1 MSFVVSYFAHNPPL
15 GEMEN
20 FQESALRDDVKQA
33 VAELG
38 FITPTPIQAQA
49 IPLILESDRDV
60 VALARTGTGKTA
72 GFGLPV
78 VNDIDT
84 DVEAVQALIL
94 CPTRELCLQIAKD
107 LANYSKFRKD
117 VKVCAVYGGSPVINQ
132 IKEIRRGAQII
143 VGTPGRTLDLINR
156 KKLKL
161 QDLKRVVLDE
171 ADEMLNMGFQE
182 ELNSILGATPEE
194 KQTLLF
200 SATMPKE
207 AKKISKDY
215 MTDPAEISVGHSDV
229 GNSKVEHQYFKVRGS
244 DRFAL
249 LRLLIELDTE
259 MYAVIFCRTRR
270 EVNGVAEDLRYAGHS
285 ADALHGDMSQ
295 AQRDDVMNRFRKRR
309 INLLVA
315 TDVAARGLDVQDLTH
330 VINYNLPDAPEVYVH
345 RSGRTGRA
353 GKEGIAM
360 SIVTG
365 REARKVRDIERYS
378 KIQFKL
384 QEVPSQNEVYRLRA
398 IRFAESVKKATLDDK
413 VAAYLPEVVEL
424 FDGMEREE
432 LIQKILGYGL
442 GSLSK
447 QLSGQKQIKDD
458 DTKDSRP
465 DRSDKEYTTICMA
478 VGRKEGYTVPQ
489 IIGMMNRRLP
499 GKKIA
504 FGKIDIQNNMTY
516 VGVDSK
522 EASKV
527 VAAFEGAIDK
537 GVEMNVRIFEGGTQV
552 FKPQKGG
559 FNKRKRSF
567 SPSSNF
573 KPREGKKKHWKG

>member
-1 MSFVVSYFAHNPPL
+1 
-15 GEMEN
+15 MET
-20 FQESALRDDVKQA
+20 FQDSNLRDDVKRA

-38 FITPTPIQAQA
+38 FTTPTPIQAQA
-49 IPLILESDRDV
+49 IPLILESERDL

-72 GFGLPV
+72 GFGLPL
-78 VNDIDT
+78 VNDIDIE
-84 DVEAVQALIL
+84 VAKVQALIL

-107 LANYSKFRKD
+107 LASYSRFRKG
-117 VKVCAVYGGSPVINQ
+117 VKVTAVYGGAPITHQ
-132 IKEIRRGAQII
+132 IREIRDGAQII

-156 KKLKL
+156 KKLKVGE
-161 QDLKRVVLDE
+161 LKRVVLDE

-182 ELNSILGATPEE
+182 ELNSILGATPKE

-207 AKKISKDY
+207 AKKISQEY
-215 MTDPAEISVGHSDV
+215 MTDPAEISVGHADV
-229 GNSKVEHQYFKVRGS
+229 GNSKVEHQYFKVRAS

-249 LRLLIELDTE
+249 LRLLIELDPE

-295 AQRDDVMNRFRKRR
+295 AQRDDVMQRFRKRR
-309 INLLVA
+309 ISLLVA

-365 REARKVRDIERYS
+365 REVRKIRGIEKYS
-378 KIQFKL
+378 KVTFKV
-384 QEVPSQNEVYRLRA
+384 QDVPSQDEVYRLRA
-398 IRFAESVKKATLDDK
+398 LRFAESVKKATLDDK
-413 VAAYLPEVVEL
+413 VAAYLPEVIES
-424 FDGMEREE
+424 FDGIEREE

-442 GSLSK
+442 GTLSK
-447 QLSGQKQIKDD
+447 QLSGQKQIKNDD
-458 DTKDSRP
+458 FKDNRP
-465 DRSDKEYTTICMA
+465 DKGNKTYTTLCMSI
-478 VGRKEGYTVPQ
+478 GRKQGYTVPQ
-489 IIGMMNRRLP
+489 VIGMMNRRLP

-504 FGKIDIQNNMTY
+504 FGKIDLQNNMTY

-522 EASKV
+522 EARKV
-527 VAAFEGAIDK
+527 VAAFEGAEDK
-537 GVEMNVRIFEGGTQV
+537 GTELNVRVFEGGTKV
-552 FKPQKGG
+552 DPPWKGG
-559 FNKRKRSF
+559 GRKKKHYQAGG
-567 SPSSNF
+567 F
-573 KPREGKKKHWKG
+573 KPRAKKKHRGQG

>member
-1 MSFVVSYFAHNPPL
+1 
-15 GEMEN
+15 MET
-20 FQESALRDDVKQA
+20 FQESGLRDDVKRA

-38 FITPTPIQAQA
+38 FTTPTPVQAEA
-49 IPLILESDRDV
+49 IPLILDDAQRDL

-78 VNDIDT
+78 INDVDT
-84 DVEAVQALIL
+84 EVENVQALIL

-107 LANYSKFRKD
+107 LNSFSRFRKG
-117 VKVCAVYGGSPVINQ
+117 VKVTAVYGGAPITHQ
-132 IKEIRRGAQII
+132 IREIRDGAQVI

-156 KKLKL
+156 KKLKVDQL
-161 QDLKRVVLDE
+161 RRVVLDE

-182 ELNSILGATPEE
+182 ELNGILGATPEE

-207 AKKISKDY
+207 AKRISETY
-215 MTDPAEISVGHSDV
+215 MTDPAEISVGHTDA
-229 GNSKVEHQYFKVRGS
+229 GNSKVVHQYFKVRAS

-249 LRLLIELDTE
+249 LRLLVELDPD

-270 EVNGVAEDLRYAGHS
+270 EVNGVSEDLSYAGHA

-295 AQRDDVMNRFRKRR
+295 AQRDDVMQRFRKRR
-309 INLLVA
+309 ISLLVA

-365 REARKVRDIERYS
+365 REVRKIREIERYS
-378 KIQFKL
+378 KIAFKL
-384 QEVPSQNEVYRLRA
+384 QDVPSQDEVYRLRA
-398 IRFAESVKKATLDDK
+398 LRFAESVKKAKLDDK
-413 VAAYLPEVVEL
+413 VAAFLPEVIES
-424 FDGMEREE
+424 FAGIEREE
-432 LIQKILGYGL
+432 LIQLILGYGL
-442 GSLSK
+442 GTLSR
-447 QLSGQKQIKDD
+447 QLSGQKQIKNDKTQD
-458 DTKDSRP
+458 NRLDKGTK
-465 DRSDKEYTTICMA
+465 EFTTICLSI
-478 VGRKEGYTVPQ
+478 GRKQGYTVPQ

-504 FGKIDIQNNMTY
+504 FGKIDIQNNLTY
-516 VGVDSK
+516 VGVDAR
-522 EASKV
+522 EAKKV
-527 VAAFEGAIDK
+527 VAAFAGASDK
-537 GVEMNVRIFEGGTQV
+537 GTDLNVRIFEGGTKVSGPRQGGGKKK
-552 FKPQKGG
+552 FKKKTYNPG
-559 FNKRKRSF
+559 S
-567 SPSSNF
+567 F
-573 KPREGKKKHWKG
+573 KPRPKK

>member
-1 MSFVVSYFAHNPPL
+1 
-15 GEMEN
+15 MET
-20 FQESALRDDVKQA
+20 FQESGLRDDVKRA

-38 FITPTPIQAQA
+38 FTTPTPIQAQA
-49 IPLILESDRDV
+49 IPIILSSERDL

-78 VNDIDT
+78 VNQVDT
-84 DVEAVQALIL
+84 SQAVVQALIL

-107 LANYSKFRKD
+107 LESYARFSKG
-117 VKVCAVYGGSPVINQ
+117 VKICAVYGGSPITHQ
-132 IKEIRRGAQII
+132 IREIRGGAQII

-161 QDLKRVVLDE
+161 ENVRQVVLDE

-182 ELNSILGATPEE
+182 ELNAILAATPEE

-207 AKKISKDY
+207 AKKISQDY
-215 MTDPAEISVGHSDV
+215 MNDPAEISVGHSDV

-244 DRFAL
+244 DRFSL
-249 LRLLIELDTE
+249 LRLLIELDPE

-270 EVNGVAEDLRYAGHS
+270 EVNGVAEDLRFAGHS

-295 AQRDDVMNRFRKRR
+295 AQRDDVMQRFRKRR

-365 REARKVRDIERYS
+365 REARKIREIERYS
-378 KIQFKL
+378 KIKFEL
-384 QEVPSQNEVYRLRA
+384 QQVPSQDEVYRLRA

-413 VAAYLPEVVEL
+413 VAAFLPEVIES
-424 FDGMEREE
+424 FAGIEREE

-442 GSLSK
+442 STLSK
-447 QLSGQKQIKDD
+447 QLSGQKQIKEDNSKD
-458 DTKDSRP
+458 NRPDKGTKDF
-465 DRSDKEYTTICMA
+465 TTICMA
-478 VGRKEGYTVPQ
+478 VGKKQGYTVPQ
-489 IIGMMNRRLP
+489 VIGMMNRRLP

-504 FGKIDIQNNMTY
+504 FGKINIQNNLTY
-516 VGVDSK
+516 VGVDSR
-522 EASKV
+522 EAKKV
-527 VAAFEGAIDK
+527 VAAFEGAVDK
-537 GVEMNVRIFEGGTQV
+537 GIEMNVRIFEDGTQV
-552 FKPQKGG
+552 GSPSRGG
-559 FNKRKRSF
+559 DKRKKFKKKAYNPGSF
-567 SPSSNF
+567 R
-573 KPREGKKKHWKG
+573 PRIKGKKKHRKG

>member
-1 MSFVVSYFAHNPPL
+1 MTTYETSD
-15 GEMEN
+15 
-20 FQESALRDDVKQA
+20 LRDEIKRA
-33 VAELG
+33 VADLG
-38 FITPTPIQAQA
+38 FTTPTPVQAEA
-49 IPLILESDRDV
+49 IPLILADGQRDL

-78 VNDIDT
+78 VNDIDA
-84 DVEAVQALIL
+84 DVNAVQALIL

-107 LANYSKFRKD
+107 LGTYAKYRKD
-117 VKVCAVYGGSPVINQ
+117 VKVTAVYGGSPITHQ
-132 IKEIRRGAQII
+132 IREIRAGANVI

-161 QDLKRVVLDE
+161 ENLQRVVLDE

-182 ELNSILGATPEE
+182 ELNSILAATPDE

-207 AKKISKDY
+207 AKRISDKY
-215 MTDPAEISVGHSDV
+215 MTDPAEISVGHEDA
-229 GNSKVEHQYFKVRGS
+229 GESKVEHQYFKVKGS
-244 DRFAL
+244 SRFAL
-249 LRLLIELDTE
+249 LRLLVELDPE

-270 EVNGVAEDLRYAGHS
+270 EVNGVAEDLRFAGHS

-295 AQRDDVMNRFRKRR
+295 AQRDDVMGRFRKKR

-365 REARKVRDIERYS
+365 REVRQIRAIERYS
-378 KIQFKL
+378 NIEFKQ
-384 QEVPSQNEVYRLRA
+384 QEVPSQKEVYKMRA
-398 IRFAESVKKATLDDK
+398 LRFAESVKSAELDDK
-413 VAAYLPEVVEL
+413 VAAYLPEVIES
-424 FDGMEREE
+424 FEGIERDE

-442 GSLSK
+442 NALSK
-447 QLSGQKQIKDD
+447 QLSGQGEVKADN
-458 DTKDSRP
+458 TKERERDQGRERGSG
-465 DRSDKEYTTICMA
+465 SFTTLCIA
-478 VGRKEGYTVPQ
+478 VGRRNGYTVPQ

-499 GKKIA
+499 GKKIN
-504 FGKIDIQNNMTY
+504 FGKIDIQNNLTY
-516 VGVDSK
+516 IGVDSK
-522 EASKV
+522 AASKV
-527 VAAFEGAIDK
+527 VAAFDGAQDK
-537 GVEMNVRIFEGGTQV
+537 GQDLNVRIFEGGTNV
-552 FKPQKGG
+552 DGPGKS
-559 FNKRKRSF
+559 FNGKRKKHYK
-567 SPSSNF
+567 PGNF
-573 KPREGKKKHWKG
+573 KPRPKFGGKKKHRKG

>member
-1 MSFVVSYFAHNPPL
+1 
-15 GEMEN
+15 MET
-20 FQESALRDDVKQA
+20 FQDSALRDDVKRA

-38 FITPTPIQAQA
+38 FTEPTPVQAQA
-49 IPLILESDRDV
+49 IPLILNSDRDL

-78 VNDIDT
+78 VDGID
-84 DVEAVQALIL
+84 EEEKSVQALIL

-107 LANYSKFRKD
+107 LGTFSRFRKG
-117 VKVCAVYGGSPVINQ
+117 VKVVAVYGGSPIMHQ
-132 IKEIRRGAQII
+132 IKDIRAGAQII

-156 KKLKL
+156 KKLKMEN
-161 QDLKRVVLDE
+161 LKRVVLDE

-182 ELNSILGATPEE
+182 ELNAILAATPDE

-207 AKKISKDY
+207 AKRISQTY
-215 MTDPAEISVGHSDV
+215 MSDPAEISVGHSDA
-229 GNSKVEHQYFKVRGS
+229 GNSNIEHQYFKVRGS

-249 LRLLIELDTE
+249 LRLLIELDPDL
-259 MYAVIFCRTRR
+259 YAVVFCRTRR
-270 EVNGVAEDLRYAGHS
+270 EVNGVSEDLRYAGHA

-295 AQRDDVMNRFRKRR
+295 AQRDDVMNRFRRRR
-309 INLLVA
+309 INILVA

-353 GKEGIAM
+353 GKAGIAM

-365 REARKVRDIERYS
+365 REVRQIRAIEKYS
-378 KIQFKL
+378 KIEFKL
-384 QEVPSQNEVYRLRA
+384 QDVPSQDEVYRLRA
-398 IRFAESVKKATLDDK
+398 LRFAKKVKEAKLDDK
-413 VAAYLPEVVEL
+413 VAAFLPEVIET
-424 FDGMEREE
+424 FEGMEREE

-442 GSLSK
+442 GALSS
-447 QLSGQKQIKDD
+447 QLSGQKQVQNDNSKE
-458 DTKDSRP
+458 KRDSRP
-465 DRSDKEYTTICMA
+465 DKGGKEYTTLAMA
-478 VGRKEGYTVPQ
+478 VGRKHGYTVPQ

-516 VGVDSK
+516 VGVDAR
-522 EASKV
+522 EAKKV
-527 VAAFEGAIDK
+527 VAAFEGAEDK
-537 GVEMNVRIFEGGTQV
+537 GVDLNVRFFEGGTKV
-552 FKPQKGG
+552 SPPWKGG
-559 FNKRKRSF
+559 GGKKKKHFKT
-567 SPSSNF
+567 SNF
-573 KPREGKKKHWKG
+573 KPRAKKKHRGQG

>member
-1 MSFVVSYFAHNPPL
+1 
-15 GEMEN
+15 MET
-20 FQESALRDDVKQA
+20 FQESGLRDDVKKA

-38 FITPTPIQAQA
+38 FVTPTPVQAQA
-49 IPLILESDRDV
+49 IPIILSSDRDL

-78 VNDIDT
+78 VDGIDT
-84 DVEAVQALIL
+84 ELEAVQALIL

-107 LANYSKFRKD
+107 LDGFARFREG
-117 VKVCAVYGGSPVINQ
+117 VKVCAVYGGSPIMHQ
-132 IKEIRRGAQII
+132 IREIRNGAQII

-156 KKLKL
+156 RKLKL
-161 QDLKRVVLDE
+161 EQLKRVVLDE

-207 AKKISKDY
+207 AQKISKDY
-215 MTDPAEISVGHSDV
+215 MNDPAEISVGHSDA

-249 LRLLIELDTE
+249 LRLLIELEPE

-295 AQRDDVMNRFRKRR
+295 AQRDDVMNRFRKKR
-309 INLLVA
+309 ITLLVA

-365 REARKVRDIERYS
+365 RETRKIRDIERYS
-378 KIQFKL
+378 KIEFKL
-384 QEVPSQNEVYRLRA
+384 QQVPDQSEVYRRRA
-398 IRFAESVKKATLDDK
+398 LRFANDVKEAKLDDK
-413 VAAYLPEVVEL
+413 VAAYLPEVMAAFEGVER
-424 FDGMEREE
+424 DE

-442 GSLSK
+442 ATLSK
-447 QLSGQKQIKDD
+447 QLGGQKQIEADDSKDKRAD
-458 DTKDSRP
+458 KSA
-465 DRSDKEYTTICMA
+465 KEYTTIAMSI
-478 VGRKEGYTVPQ
+478 GRKQGYTVPQ

-499 GKKIA
+499 GKKID
-504 FGKIDIQNNMTY
+504 FGRIDIQNNMSY
-516 VGVDSK
+516 VGVDAR
-522 EASKV
+522 EAKKV
-527 VAAFEGAIDK
+527 VAAFAGAEDK
-537 GVEMNVRIFEGGTQV
+537 GTDLNVHIAEGYTPASGGG
-552 FKPQKGG
+552 FKGG
-559 FNKRKRSF
+559 GKFKKKKSYK
-567 SPSSNF
+567 PGNF
-573 KPREGKKKHWKG
+573 KPRFSGGKKKHRKG

>member
-1 MSFVVSYFAHNPPL
+1 
-15 GEMEN
+15 MET
-20 FQESALRDDVKQA
+20 FQESGLRDDVKRA

-38 FITPTPIQAQA
+38 FTTPTPVQAQA
-49 IPLILESDRDV
+49 IPLILDSARDL

-78 VNDIDT
+78 VNAVDT
-84 DVEAVQALIL
+84 EMQAVQALLL

-107 LANYSKFRKD
+107 LESFARFRD
-117 VKVCAVYGGSPVINQ
+117 GVKICAVYGGSPITHQ
-132 IKEIRRGAQII
+132 IREIRNGAQVI

-161 QDLKRVVLDE
+161 ENVRQVVLDE

-182 ELNSILGATPEE
+182 ELNAILAATPDD

-207 AKKISKDY
+207 ARKISKDY
-215 MTDPAEISVGHSDV
+215 MKDPAEISVGHSDA

-249 LRLLIELDTE
+249 LRLLIELDPE
-259 MYAVIFCRTRR
+259 MYAVVFCRTRR

-309 INLLVA
+309 ITLLVA

-365 REARKVRDIERYS
+365 REARKIRDIERYS
-378 KIQFKL
+378 KIEFKP
-384 QEVPSQNEVYRLRA
+384 QRVPDQSEVYRRRA
-398 IRFAESVKKATLDDK
+398 LRFANSVRDAKLDDK
-413 VAAYLPEVVEL
+413 VAAYLPEVTEI
-424 FDGMEREE
+424 FEGIEREE
-432 LIQKILGYGL
+432 LIQQLLGYGL
-442 GSLSK
+442 ATLSK
-447 QLSGQKQIKDD
+447 QLGGQKQIKDD
-458 DTKDSRP
+458 NSPDKRADNSAKD
-465 DRSDKEYTTICMA
+465 YTTIA
-478 VGRKEGYTVPQ
+478 LSIGRKQGYTVPQ

-499 GKKIA
+499 GKKID
-504 FGKIDIQNNMTY
+504 FGRIDIQNNVSF
-516 VGVDSK
+516 VGVDSR
-522 EASKV
+522 EAKKV

-537 GVEMNVRIFEGGTQV
+537 GTEINVHIAEDYTPSPGGH
-552 FKPQKGG
+552 KKGG
-559 FNKRKRSF
+559 KFGKKKKYNPGS
-567 SPSSNF
+567 F
-573 KPREGKKKHWKG
+573 KPRFKGKKKHRKG

>member
-1 MSFVVSYFAHNPPL
+1 
-15 GEMEN
+15 MET
-20 FQESALRDDVKQA
+20 FQESGLRDDVKRA

-38 FITPTPIQAQA
+38 FTTPTPIQAQA
-49 IPLILESDRDV
+49 IPIILASERDL

-78 VNDIDT
+78 VNQVDT
-84 DVEAVQALIL
+84 DMEAVQALIL

-107 LANYSKFRKD
+107 LDGFARFRKG
-117 VKVCAVYGGSPVINQ
+117 VKVCAVYGGSPITHQ
-132 IKEIRRGAQII
+132 IREIRAGAQII

-161 QDLKRVVLDE
+161 EQVKQVVLDE

-182 ELNSILGATPEE
+182 EFNAILGATPAE

-207 AKKISKDY
+207 AKKISQDY
-215 MTDPAEISVGHSDV
+215 MNDPAEISVGHSDV

-244 DRFAL
+244 DRFSL
-249 LRLLIELDTE
+249 LRLLIELDPE

-270 EVNGVAEDLRYAGHS
+270 EVNGVAEDLRFAGHS

-295 AQRDDVMNRFRKRR
+295 AQRDDVMQRFRKRR

-365 REARKVRDIERYS
+365 REARKIREIERYS
-378 KIQFKL
+378 KIEFKL
-384 QEVPSQNEVYRLRA
+384 QQVPAQDEVYRLRA
-398 IRFAESVKKATLDDK
+398 IRFAQSVKDATLDDK
-413 VAAYLPEVVEL
+413 VAAFLPEVIES
-424 FDGMEREE
+424 FEGIEREE

-442 GSLSK
+442 ATLSK
-447 QLSGQKQIKDD
+447 QLSGQKQIQQDN
-458 DTKDSRP
+458 TKDNRLEKGAK
-465 DRSDKEYTTICMA
+465 DFTTICMA
-478 VGRKEGYTVPQ
+478 VGRKQGYTVPQ
-489 IIGMMNRRLP
+489 VIGMMNRRLP

-504 FGKIDIQNNMTY
+504 FGKIDIQNNLTY
-516 VGVDSK
+516 VGVDSR
-522 EASKV
+522 EAKKV
-527 VAAFEGAIDK
+527 VAAFEGAVDK

-552 FKPQKGG
+552 GGSWKGG
-559 FNKRKRSF
+559 GGGKRKKF
-567 SPSSNF
+567 KKKTYSPGSF
-573 KPREGKKKHWKG
+573 KPRAKGKKKHRKG

>member
-1 MSFVVSYFAHNPPL
+1 
-15 GEMEN
+15 MET
-20 FQESALRDDVKQA
+20 FQDSGLRDDVKRA

-38 FITPTPIQAQA
+38 FTTPTPIQAQA
-49 IPLILESDRDV
+49 IPIILSSDRDL

-78 VNDIDT
+78 VNQIDT
-84 DVEAVQALIL
+84 ELEAVQALIL
-94 CPTRELCLQIAKD
+94 CPTRELCLQIGKD
-107 LANYSKFRKD
+107 LDGFARFRKG
-117 VKVCAVYGGSPVINQ
+117 VKVCAVYGGSPITHQ
-132 IKEIRRGAQII
+132 IREIRDGAQII

-161 QDLKRVVLDE
+161 EQVQQVVLDE

-182 ELNSILGATPEE
+182 ELNAILAATPEE

-207 AKKISKDY
+207 AKRISETY
-215 MTDPAEISVGHSDV
+215 MTDPAEISVGHSDA
-229 GNSKVEHQYFKVRGS
+229 GNSKVVHQYFKVRGS

-249 LRLLIELDTE
+249 LRLLVELDPD

-295 AQRDDVMNRFRKRR
+295 AQRDDVMQRFRKRR

-365 REARKVRDIERYS
+365 REVRKIREIERYS
-378 KIQFKL
+378 KIEFKL
-384 QEVPSQNEVYRLRA
+384 QDVPAQDEVYRLRA
-398 IRFAESVKKATLDDK
+398 IRFAEAVKKATLDDK
-413 VAAYLPEVVEL
+413 VAAFLPEVIDS
-424 FDGMEREE
+424 FDGIDREE

-442 GSLSK
+442 ATLSK
-447 QLSGQKQIKDD
+447 QLSGQKQIKQDNS
-458 DTKDSRP
+458 KDNRL
-465 DRSDKEYTTICMA
+465 DKGARDYTTICMS
-478 VGRKEGYTVPQ
+478 VGRKQGYTVPQ
-489 IIGMMNRRLP
+489 VIGMMNRRLP

-504 FGKIDIQNNMTY
+504 FGKIDIQNNLTY
-516 VGVDSK
+516 VGVDSR
-522 EASKV
+522 EAKKV
-527 VAAFEGAIDK
+527 VAAFEGAVDK
-537 GVEMNVRIFEGGTQV
+537 GVEMNVRIFEGGTQIGT
-552 FKPQKGG
+552 PWKGG
-559 FNKRKRSF
+559 GKRKKFKKKKTYNPGS
-567 SPSSNF
+567 F
-573 KPREGKKKHWKG
+573 KPRVKGKKKHRKG